1 MENTVEKTLVELLL
15 KNNMTI
21 SFAESCTGGMLAST
35 LINVSGS
42 SNVINES
49 YVTYSEEAKMRI
61 LGVSKETLNKY
72 TVYSS
77 EVAEEM
83 AEGLKKVT
91 HANVCASVTGKAEDE
106 SGICKCD
113 YCIIVNDS
121 KVLENVSFQGSR
133 NQVRTMQTKHIMN
146 RIIEILRG
154 YLTGCQ
160 SSCTKLCPRLM
171 GFVII
176 I

>member
-133 NQVRTMQTKHIMN
+133 NQVRTTQTKHIMN

-154 YLTGCQ
+154 YFGWYN
-160 SSCTKLCPRLM
+160 PHFM
-171 GFVII
+171 V
-176 I
+176 

>member
-61 LGVSKETLNKY
+61 LGVSKETINKY

-154 YLTGCQ
+154 YFGWYN
-160 SSCTKLCPRLM
+160 PHFM
-171 GFVII
+171 V
-176 I
+176 

>member
-1 MENTVEKTLVELLL
+1 MENTVEKKLVELLL

-154 YLTGCQ
+154 YFGWYN
-160 SSCTKLCPRLM
+160 PHFM
-171 GFVII
+171 V
-176 I
+176 

>member
-121 KVLENVSFQGSR
+121 KVLENISFQGSR

-154 YLTGCQ
+154 YFG
-160 SSCTKLCPRLM
+160 
-171 GFVII
+171 
-176 I
+176 

>member
-106 SGICKCD
+106 PGICKCD

-154 YLTGCQ
+154 YFG
-160 SSCTKLCPRLM
+160 
-171 GFVII
+171 
-176 I
+176 

>member
-61 LGVSKETLNKY
+61 LGVETLNKY

-154 YLTGCQ
+154 YFG
-160 SSCTKLCPRLM
+160 
-171 GFVII
+171 
-176 I
+176 

>member
-1 MENTVEKTLVELLL
+1 MENTVEKTLVEQLL

-21 SFAESCTGGMLAST
+21 SFAESCTGGMLTST

-154 YLTGCQ
+154 YFG
-160 SSCTKLCPRLM
+160 
-171 GFVII
+171 
-176 I
+176 

>member
-1 MENTVEKTLVELLL
+1 
-15 KNNMTI
+15 MTI

-106 SGICKCD
+106 TGICKCD

-154 YLTGCQ
+154 YFG
-160 SSCTKLCPRLM
+160 
-171 GFVII
+171 
-176 I
+176 

>member
-49 YVTYSEEAKMRI
+49 YVTYSEEAKMKI

-154 YLTGCQ
+154 YFG
-160 SSCTKLCPRLM
+160 
-171 GFVII
+171 
-176 I
+176 

>member
-106 SGICKCD
+106 TGICKCD

-146 RIIEILRG
+146 RIIEILSG
-154 YLTGCQ
+154 YFG
-160 SSCTKLCPRLM
+160 
-171 GFVII
+171 
-176 I
+176 

>member
-113 YCIIVNDS
+113 YCIIINDS

-154 YLTGCQ
+154 YFG
-160 SSCTKLCPRLM
+160 
-171 GFVII
+171 
-176 I
+176 

>member
-1 MENTVEKTLVELLL
+1 MENTVEKTLVEILL

-21 SFAESCTGGMLAST
+21 SFAESCTGGMLTST

-154 YLTGCQ
+154 YFG
-160 SSCTKLCPRLM
+160 
-171 GFVII
+171 
-176 I
+176 

>member
-21 SFAESCTGGMLAST
+21 SFAESCTGGMFAST

-154 YLTGCQ
+154 YFG
-160 SSCTKLCPRLM
+160 
-171 GFVII
+171 
-176 I
+176 

>member
-49 YVTYSEEAKMRI
+49 YATYSEEAKMRI

-133 NQVRTMQTKHIMN
+133 NQVRTTQTKHIMN

-154 YLTGCQ
+154 YFG
-160 SSCTKLCPRLM
+160 
-171 GFVII
+171 
-176 I
+176 

>member
-1 MENTVEKTLVELLL
+1 MENTVEKKLVELLL

-154 YLTGCQ
+154 YFG
-160 SSCTKLCPRLM
+160 
-171 GFVII
+171 
-176 I
+176 

>member
-77 EVAEEM
+77 EVAEEK

-146 RIIEILRG
+146 LIIEILRG
-154 YLTGCQ
+154 YFG
-160 SSCTKLCPRLM
+160 
-171 GFVII
+171 
-176 I
+176 

>member
-1 MENTVEKTLVELLL
+1 MKNTVEKTLVELLL

-35 LINVSGS
+35 LINASGS

-154 YLTGCQ
+154 YFG
-160 SSCTKLCPRLM
+160 
-171 GFVII
+171 
-176 I
+176 

>member
-91 HANVCASVTGKAEDE
+91 HANVCASVTGKAED
-106 SGICKCD
+106 
-113 YCIIVNDS
+113 
-121 KVLENVSFQGSR
+121 VSFQGSR

-154 YLTGCQ
+154 YFG
-160 SSCTKLCPRLM
+160 
-171 GFVII
+171 
-176 I
+176 

>member
-1 MENTVEKTLVELLL
+1 MENTVEKTLVEILL

-146 RIIEILRG
+146 QIIEILRG
-154 YLTGCQ
+154 YFG
-160 SSCTKLCPRLM
+160 
-171 GFVII
+171 
-176 I
+176 

>member
-1 MENTVEKTLVELLL
+1 MENTVEKTLVEQLL

-154 YLTGCQ
+154 YFGWYN
-160 SSCTKLCPRLM
+160 PHFM
-171 GFVII
+171 V
-176 I
+176 

>member
-61 LGVSKETLNKY
+61 LGVIKETLNKY

-154 YLTGCQ
+154 YFG
-160 SSCTKLCPRLM
+160 
-171 GFVII
+171 
-176 I
+176 

>member
-133 NQVRTMQTKHIMN
+133 NQVRTIQTKHIMN

-154 YLTGCQ
+154 YFG
-160 SSCTKLCPRLM
+160 
-171 GFVII
+171 
-176 I
+176 

>member
-49 YVTYSEEAKMRI
+49 YVTYSEEVKMRI

-154 YLTGCQ
+154 YFG
-160 SSCTKLCPRLM
+160 
-171 GFVII
+171 
-176 I
+176 

>member
-146 RIIEILRG
+146 RIIEILSG
-154 YLTGCQ
+154 YFG
-160 SSCTKLCPRLM
+160 
-171 GFVII
+171 
-176 I
+176 